1 MKPILFI
8 SDLHLSPERP
18 DIIQLFHKFLDA
30 KRDQISDLYILGDFV
45 EYWLGDDDKAEG
57 LNSIFDHLK
66 NFSNDGH
73 DVFLM
78 HGNRD
83 FLMGQ
88 DFANR
93 CGCTLIQEPFIL
105 NSANNQVLLMH
116 GDTLCTDDT
125 RYQMF
130 REMVRNKEWQKDFL
144 AKSLEERTTLA
155 QAMREKSKQET
166 KQKTDEIMDVNQ
178 QSVVNTFLEN
188 NTNMIIHGHTHRPA
202 IHKLEIS
209 KTPTTRI
216 VLGDW
221 YKKGSYLEF
230 YNIDNFTLKDFY

>member
-18 DIIQLFHKFLDA
+18 DIIQLFQKFLTE
-30 KRDQISDLYILGDFV
+30 KQNKISDLYILGDFV

-57 LNSIFDHLK
+57 LNAVFESLKIFSD
-66 NFSNDGH
+66 NGH
-73 DVFLM
+73 NIFLM

-88 DFANR
+88 DFAKR
-93 CGCTLIQEPFIL
+93 CGCTLIQDPFTLNL
-105 NSANNQVLLMH
+105 NSDQILLMH

-130 REMVRNKEWQKDFL
+130 RSMVRNPDWQNDFL
-144 AKSLEERTTLA
+144 SKSLEERTLMA
-155 QAMREKSKQET
+155 QAMREKSKEET
-166 KQKTDEIMDVNQ
+166 KEKSDEIMDVNQ
-178 QSVVNTFLEN
+178 QTVEKTFIEN
-188 NTNMIIHGHTHRPA
+188 NTRIIIHGHTHRPD
-202 IHKLEIS
+202 IHKLKIS
-209 KTPTTRI
+209 GTPGLRI

-230 YNIDNFTLKDFY
+230 YNADNFTLKDYY